1 VGRDIDEDKEGNEY
15 FFGRAV
21 ALSSDGMI
29 LASAFQSSTVRIF
42 GFENEAWT
50 QLGSDVGSG
59 DVTAMDVDLLAG
71 PTGGTN
77 RGHAKVYKWI

>member
-1 VGRDIDEDKEGNEY
+1 MGSDIDGDVANGH
-15 FFGRAV
+15 FDRAV
-21 ALSSDGMI
+21 ALSSDGMV
-29 LASAFQSSTVRIF
+29 LAVGLRQSVVKMF

-77 RGHAKVYKWI
+77 CGHAKVYKWI